1 MTENATKIPS
11 IFLSRFDSGPVM
23 KFALLPSLL
32 ILLGHFNINTASSE
46 GYCNLYHGKICKN
59 YVAHTKYVWY
69 NNSGGYE
76 NEQIT
81 MGLWDEMISVFNEP
95 CRSAAEKMLCT
106 YAFPECNV
114 SSPLPLCYEDCI
126 AVKHLFCYKEWA
138 VMEDKKTNGIYLKSR
153 GHFRLP
159 DCNILPK
166 YREASSTPAVCSYA
180 GLTDLVESEIT
191 YDCIKGNGRYY
202 QGKVNITQE
211 GIPCQRWDS
220 QTPQEHNSPPDV
232 FMELKDAENFCRN
245 AGGEEKKPWCFTT
258 NPAVRW
264 QHCNIP
270 RCLNYT
276 EDEVDP
282 PGIKMEEY
290 LSPTFIIIIACVG
303 LFLIVICLLLILL
316 CHRLYKRRLLGYN
329 APASADVNIDLDKLP
344 SNMQYH
350 RHGVPLNPKLEKLEY
365 PRNDIIYLKDLGQG
379 AFGSVFQAKAPGLV
393 VGEEFT
399 VVAVKML
406 KDDATDDMQEDFEKE
421 ACLLSE
427 FDHPNIVKLL
437 GVCAVGRPMCLLF
450 EYMGKGDLNEFLR
463 QCSPTNYVV
472 RSAISGEFTNKDIY
486 RDFQLTHRDQ
496 ISIAIQIASG
506 MVYLSDRKF
515 VHRDLATR
523 NCLINDEMVVKI
535 ADFGLSQKIYLQ
547 DYYKGTDRDAIP
559 VRWMPL
565 ESILYNKYT
574 SETDVW
580 AFGVCL
586 WEIFSFALQP
596 YYGRTHE
603 EVIKF
608 LKEGNIMPPP
618 ENTPSEAYEVMRMC
632 WAQRPSDRPC
642 FRLLYDKLLE
652 IHDNIS

>member
-1 MTENATKIPS
+1 
-11 IFLSRFDSGPVM
+11 M
-23 KFALLPSLL
+23 KL
-32 ILLGHFNINTASSE
+32 IQVCLFILTCFYQTHAD

-59 YVAHTKYVWY
+59 YVEHTKLIWY

-81 MGLWDEMISVFNEP
+81 TALWDEMMSTFEEP
-95 CRSAAEKMLCT
+95 CRSAAEKMLCV
-106 YAFPECNV
+106 YAFPECND
-114 SSPLPLCYEDCI
+114 SAPLPLCYEDCI
-126 AVKHLFCYKEWA
+126 ALKLLFCYKEWA
-138 VMEDKKTNGIYLKSR
+138 VLEDKKANGVYVKSR

-159 DCNILPK
+159 DCSVLPK
-166 YREASSTPAVCSYA
+166 YREAPKSASVCSYA
-180 GLTDLVESEIT
+180 GLTDMKTSEVT
-191 YDCIKGNGRYY
+191 YDCIKGKGRYY
-202 QGKVNITQE
+202 QGKVNVTKD

-220 QTPQEHNSPPDV
+220 QEPQAHNSPPDV
-232 FMELKDAENFCRN
+232 FMELQNAENYCRN
-245 AGGEEKKPWCFTT
+245 AGAEEKRPWCFTT
-258 NPAVRW
+258 NPAIRW
-264 QHCNIP
+264 QHCDIP
-270 RCLNYT
+270 RCLNST
-276 EDEVDP
+276 NDEGEL

-290 LSPTFIIIIACVG
+290 FSPTFLIITSCLGLLIII
-303 LFLIVICLLLILL
+303 ICLLLILL
-316 CHRLYKRRLLGYN
+316 CHRLYKRRILGYN
-329 APASADVNIDLDKLP
+329 APANAEVNIDLDKLP

-350 RHGVPLNPKLEKLEY
+350 RHGAPLNPKLEKLEY
-365 PRNDIIYLKDLGQG
+365 PRNDIIYLRDLGQG

-393 VGEEFT
+393 AGEDFT
-399 VVAVKML
+399 IVAVKML
-406 KDDATDDMQEDFEKE
+406 KDDASDDMQEDFEKE
-421 ACLLSE
+421 ACLLAE
-427 FDHPNIVKLL
+427 FDHPNIVRLL

-472 RSAISGEFTNKDIY
+472 RSAISGEFTNKEIY
-486 RDFQLTHRDQ
+486 RDFQLTHLDQ
-496 ISIAIQIASG
+496 VNIAVQIASG

-523 NCLINDEMVVKI
+523 NCLINDDMVVKI

-596 YYGRTHE
+596 YYGKTHE

-608 LKEGNIMPPP
+608 LKDGNIMSPP
-618 ENTPSEAYEVMRMC
+618 ESTPADVYELMKMC
-632 WAQRPSDRPC
+632 WAQKPVDRPC
-642 FRLLYDKLLE
+642 FRVIYDKLLD
-652 IHDNIS
+652 IHENMLSMPLV

>member
-1 MTENATKIPS
+1 
-11 IFLSRFDSGPVM
+11 M
-23 KFALLPSLL
+23 KT
-32 ILLGHFNINTASSE
+32 ILLLVTTFAVLNLVNSE
-46 GYCNLYHGKICKN
+46 GYCSTYHGNICK
-59 YVAHTKYVWY
+59 KYVDHSKYIWY
-69 NNSGGYE
+69 NISGGYE

-81 MGLWDEMISVFNEP
+81 TALWDEIISVLSEP
-95 CRSAAEKMLCT
+95 CRSAAEKMLCV
-106 YAFPECNV
+106 YAFPDCNV

-126 AVKHLFCYKEWA
+126 AVKELFCYKEWA
-138 VMEDKKTNGIYLKSR
+138 VIEDQKANGVHIKSR

-166 YREASSTPAVCSYA
+166 YRENVGKNVCSYA
-180 GLTDLVESEIT
+180 GLTDVVESEVT
-191 YDCIKGNGRYY
+191 YDCIKGKGRYY
-202 QGKVNITQE
+202 QGKVNITKE

-220 QTPQEHNSPPDV
+220 QDPQVHNSPPDV
-232 FMELKDAENFCRN
+232 FMELKNAENYCRN
-245 AGGEEKKPWCFTT
+245 AGGEEKMPWCFTT
-258 NPAVRW
+258 NPAIRW
-264 QHCNIP
+264 QYCQIP
-270 RCLNYT
+270 RCLNST
-276 EDEVDP
+276 SEEGEF
-282 PGIKMEEY
+282 PGIKMEAY
-290 LSPTFIIIIACVG
+290 FSPTFIIIMSCLGMFA
-303 LFLIVICLLLILL
+303 IVLCLLFILL
-316 CHRLYKRRLLGYN
+316 CHKIYKRRLLGYN
-329 APASADVNIDLDKLP
+329 APTNAEVNIDLDKLP
-344 SNMQYH
+344 SNVQYH

-365 PRNDIIYLKDLGQG
+365 PRNDIIYLRDLGQG

-393 VGEEFT
+393 SGEEFT
-399 VVAVKML
+399 IVAVKML
-406 KDDATDDMQEDFEKE
+406 KDDASEDMQEDFEKE

-427 FDHPNIVKLL
+427 FDHPNIVRLL

-472 RSAISGEFTNKDIY
+472 RSAISGEFTNKEIY
-486 RDFQLTHRDQ
+486 KDFQLTHRDQ
-496 ISIAIQIASG
+496 IFIAIQIASG

-523 NCLINDEMVVKI
+523 NCLINDDMVVKI

-596 YYGRTHE
+596 YYGSTHE

-608 LKEGNIMPPP
+608 LKEGNIMPSP
-618 ENTPSEAYEVMRMC
+618 ENTPGEVYELMRMC
-632 WAQRPSDRPC
+632 WAQKPHDRPC
-642 FRLLYDKLLE
+642 FRVVYDKLME
-652 IHDNIS
+652 IYESTNSI